1 MRKLTK
7 EFVRELYK
15 LEEFS
20 AEFVREETKEKV
32 ALLFEKLVKPYF
44 EGWKVNAIRNLPI
57 SNPQNS
63 IRYEQ
68 QNSAPEEPMNCII
81 TDIKEPEGY

>member
-1 MRKLTK
+1 MRELTK

-32 ALLFEKLVKPYF
+32 AILFERLVKPYF
-44 EGWKVNAIRNLPI
+44 EGWKVSAIRNHAAPLPGI
-57 SNPQNS
+57 KYEKQNV
-63 IRYEQ
+63 I
-68 QNSAPEEPMNCII
+68 PEEEMK
-81 TDIKEPEGY
+81 DF

>member
-1 MRKLTK
+1 MRELTK

-32 ALLFEKLVKPYF
+32 AFLFENLVLDHFGEVAFDAPVLTYT
-44 EGWKVNAIRNLPI
+44 EIP
-57 SNPQNS
+57 S

-68 QNSAPEEPMNCII
+68 QNSVPEEPMNCII